1 MMGGLSCHMSRQ
13 KSTSVCGSGPAWVWK
28 STSVYGCM
36 VIHTGECVCMHGN
49 GSGPVKPGLKYDAGA
64 YEADGVKAFI

>member
-13 KSTSVCGSGPAWVWK
+13 KSISVCGSGPA
-28 STSVYGCM
+28 C
-36 VIHTGECVCMHGN
+36 ECVCMHGN

-64 YEADGVKAFI
+64 YEAVWSQSIHLEPCRL